1 MDEEALT
8 ALQQQSVDVLAA
20 AVSGNLKTV
29 LSPEAA
35 AVLTAVPA
43 LCDEVRG
50 LREALEGVCSQF
62 GHEFEQD
69 GRRYLSTL
77 AFRDL
82 QAAFAVLGWD
92 DPHPL
97 PDHSS

>member
-1 MDEEALT
+1 MSDAEARAEHGYAQADEIERLEAEN
-8 ALQQQSVDVLAA
+8 A
-20 AVSGNLKTV
+20 
-29 LSPEAA
+29 
-35 AVLTAVPA
+35 
-43 LCDEVRG
+43 R
-50 LREALEGVCSQF
+50 LREALEGVCHQF

-77 AFRDL
+77 AFRDV